1 MILNEILYNYCIIE
15 YFEISYIKFQLKI
28 FFLNDIEILHTYMIQ
43 YLCYIHYILYY
54 TEIQK

>member
-28 FFLNDIEILHTYMIQ
+28 FFLNDIEILHIYMIQ